1 MEHFQCCQEIEIWP
15 QETLGFMQFVAILK
29 GLVLESPKE
38 NRADPQSEVFTEA
51 PSRSP
56 NRRSHRYFPPEQ

>member
-1 MEHFQCCQEIEIWP
+1 
-15 QETLGFMQFVAILK
+15 MQFVAILK

-56 NRRSHRYFPPEQ
+56 KISQSAESSVLPPRAITDLFVFFLFCSF

>member
-1 MEHFQCCQEIEIWP
+1 
-15 QETLGFMQFVAILK
+15 MQFVAILK